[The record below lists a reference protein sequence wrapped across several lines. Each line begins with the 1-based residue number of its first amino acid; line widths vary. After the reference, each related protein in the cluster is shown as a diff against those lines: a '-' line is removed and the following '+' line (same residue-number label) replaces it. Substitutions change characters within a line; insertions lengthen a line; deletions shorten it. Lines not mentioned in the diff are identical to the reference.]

1 MMTFEQFMQ
10 YYKKEVERCMEHAV
24 TATESDQKI
33 EQSMIYS
40 LEAGGKRIRPLLLL
54 ATIIA
59 FDEKPQLGYQT
70 AAAMEMIHTYSLI
83 HDDLPAMDNDDYRR
97 GKLTNHK
104 VYGEAT
110 AILAGDA
117 LLTKAFEL
125 IACDTSLSGETRL
138 QLVQLFAKSAG
149 SNGMV
154 GGQQAD
160 ILGENRTLTLAE
172 LESVHRQK
180 TGALLTASVL
190 GGAIIAGVPKAD
202 QDILASFS
210 NHIGIAFQICDD
222 ILDVIGDAKKMGKNT
237 GGDSDLQKSTYPA
250 LLTLDGAKKALVEHT
265 NAAKSALQKLDID
278 ATYLLGLTDL
288 IAVREF

>member
-10 YYKKEVERCMEHAV
+10 HYKQETENCMKNAIV
-24 TATESDQKI
+24 ATNSDQKL

-40 LEAGGKRIRPLLLL
+40 LEAGGKRIRPLLVL

-59 FDEKPQLGYQT
+59 YGREPELGYQT

-117 LLTKAFEL
+117 LLTKAFEMIVSDVTLTATIKVDL
-125 IACDTSLSGETRL
+125 I
-138 QLVQLFAKSAG
+138 QLFAKNAG
-149 SNGMV
+149 ANGMV

-160 ILGENRTLTLAE
+160 ILGENRTLSLSE
-172 LESVHRQK
+172 LESIHRRK
-180 TGALLTASVL
+180 TGALLSASVL
-190 GGAIIAGVPKAD
+190 SGAIIAG
-202 QDILASFS
+202 ASEDDKKVLEKFAH
-210 NHIGIAFQICDD
+210 HIGIAFQICDD
-222 ILDVIGDAKKMGKNT
+222 ILDVIGDAQKMGKKT
-237 GGDSDLQKSTYPA
+237 GADSELQKSTYPA
-250 LLTLDGAKKALVEHT
+250 LLSLEGAKQALAEHT
-265 NAAKSALQKLDID
+265 DLAKQALGTLDID
-278 ATYLLGLTDL
+278 ATFLLGLTDL
-288 IAVREF
+288 IAVRDF